1 MSLEKKP
8 DFSKLETTILKFWDK
23 NKCFEKIK
31 EKNKCKKPFRFL
43 DGPITANNP
52 MGVHHAWGRSIK
64 DIFLRYKSMNG
75 CSCHYRNGFDTQGL
89 WVEVEVEKELG
100 FKNKKDIEAYGMDN
114 FTDKCIERIKRF
126 SKVITSQSKRLGQW
140 MDWSNSYF
148 THTDENISAIW
159 YFLKICH
166 ERGWIRQANRPMP
179 WCPRCGTSLSEHEM
193 SGAHKE
199 VTHKSVFCIAKVK
212 DCSFDVLV
220 WTTTPWTLSANVALA
235 VNPELDYAVVKC
247 EEFEKP
253 IVLAKNAIKY
263 IEGRKQVLK
272 LIKGQ
277 ELIGHKYET
286 FFPNLPIQKNID
298 HRIIAWDDVDANEG
312 CGVVHIAPGC
322 GAEDYDLGK
331 KYELPEICP
340 VNESGIFYDDYDF
353 LSGKRASEVAELV
366 FEKLKSQG
374 KLFKVQEYTHSYP
387 VCWRCKT
394 EVLFRLVREW
404 YIQTSE
410 IKPQLI
416 EAAEKVK
423 WEPSFIGKRMNDW
436 LQNMGDW
443 NISRKRFYGLPLP
456 FYPCNNCGNLT
467 VIGSKEELIKLG
479 GEAALSLPELHRP
492 WIDKVEIKCPH
503 CGNLLK
509 RVADVGDVWLDA
521 GIVPFSTLGYFSDR
535 DNWEKNFPVEWV
547 TEMQEQV
554 RLWFYS
560 LLFMS
565 VTLTGRAPYEKVQ
578 AYGKVVAEDGTKFSK
593 TGFMI
598 PFDEAA
604 DKIGADAVRYIF
616 ASAPIAGDVRF
627 GYTLGDEAR
636 RKLLGFW
643 NICSFFTTYA
653 EIDNPKIKKSDSK
666 NPVDKWLNSRVANFI
681 NKAKKSYEAYN
692 TVGVIKEFET
702 CIDDIS
708 NWYVRTNRRRFWKNK
723 LDTDKENAYNSLYYA
738 IKNTIQVM
746 APIIPFMTEYI
757 WQNIIRFYEKDE
769 LESIHLSDF
778 PELLP
783 YDKEILKEV
792 EKVRA
797 VITQALKLRN
807 EKNLKVRQ
815 PISYLYLD
823 KIFRDV
829 LSYEEV
835 IKEEL
840 NVKNIICLENFSEIQ
855 DEYIALNFSIAG
867 RKLKGDLNKVK
878 EICEGLGLVHHSL
891 ILKDLKSGNPVNL
904 PGYDHPIDTDCF
916 NILVKEKENIAIDK
930 DEGLIAINTEI
941 TEALKREG
949 IYREILRNC
958 QLMRKEAD
966 CDVCERITLSFKT
979 NSIIIRST
987 LQQYKDDIDK
997 EALATTVETITIPVL
1012 KKEIYIGDEEAEI
1025 ILSR

>member
-8 DFSKLETTILKFWDK
+8 DFSKLETDILKFWDDH
-23 NKCFEKIK
+23 NCLEKIK
-31 EKNKCKKPFRFL
+31 EKNQGKKPFRFL

-64 DIFLRYKSMNG
+64 DIALRYKAMNG
-75 CSCHYRNGFDTQGL
+75 HSCHYRNGFDTQGL

-100 FKNKKDIEAYGMDN
+100 FKSKKDIEAYGMDK
-114 FTDKCIERIKRF
+114 FTNKCIERIKRF
-126 SKVITSQSKRLGQW
+126 SKVITAQSKRLGQW
-140 MDWSNSYF
+140 MDWNNSYF

-159 YFLKICH
+159 YFLKVCH

-235 VNPELDYAVVKC
+235 VNPTLDYAIVKC
-247 EEFEKP
+247 EGFEKP
-253 IVLAKNAIKY
+253 IALAKNAIKY
-263 IEGRKQVLK
+263 IDGEKQVLK
-272 LIKGQ
+272 LIKGE
-277 ELIGHKYET
+277 ELIGHEYET
-286 FFPNLPIQKNID
+286 FFPHLSVQKGMD
-298 HRIIAWDDVDANEG
+298 HKIIAWEDVDANEG

-322 GAEDYDLGK
+322 GAEDYELGK
-331 KYELPEICP
+331 KYNLPEICP
-340 VNESGIFYDDYDF
+340 VNESGLFYDEYDF
-353 LSGKRASEVAELV
+353 LSGKSAAEASELV
-366 FEKLKSQG
+366 FEKLKDQG
-374 KLFKVQEYTHSYP
+374 KLFKVQEYKHSYP

-394 EVLFRLVREW
+394 EVIFRLVREW

-410 IKPQLI
+410 IKPKLI
-416 EAAEKVK
+416 EEAGKVK
-423 WEPSFIGKRMNDW
+423 WEPAFIGKRMNDW

-456 FYPCNNCGNLT
+456 LYPCKKCGHLT
-467 VIGSKEELIKLG
+467 VVGSKEELVELG
-479 GEAALSLPELHRP
+479 GEVARNLPELHRP
-492 WIDKVEIKCPH
+492 WIDEVKIKCPH
-503 CGNLLK
+503 CGDEVE
-509 RVADVGDVWLDA
+509 RVPDVGDVWLDA

-535 DNWEKNFPVEWV
+535 AKWEENFPIEWV

-598 PFDEAA
+598 PFNEAA

-616 ASAPIAGDVRF
+616 AAAPIAGDVRF
-627 GYTLGDEAR
+627 GYTLGEEAR

-653 EIDNPKIKKSDSK
+653 EIDKPKIKKCNPE
-666 NPVDKWLNSRVANFI
+666 NPVDRWLNSRVADFI
-681 NKAKKSYEAYN
+681 NKAKKSYESYN

-702 CIDDIS
+702 CMDDIS

-738 IKNTIQVM
+738 IKNTIKVM
-746 APIIPFMTEYI
+746 APIIPFMTEHL
-757 WQNIIRFYEKDE
+757 WQNIVKSYEPE
-769 LESIHLSDF
+769 EAESIHLSDF
-778 PELLP
+778 PEVIP

-792 EKVRA
+792 EKVRT

-815 PISYLYLD
+815 PLSKLYLD
-823 KIFRDV
+823 KMFKDV
-829 LSYEEV
+829 LPYEDV

-840 NVKNIICLENFSEIQ
+840 NIKNIICLEDFSEIQ
-855 DEYIALNFSIAG
+855 DEYVKLNFSIAG
-867 RKLKGDLNKVK
+867 RKLKGDVNKVK
-878 EICEGLGLVHHSL
+878 QICENLDAVFQRSLVSE
-891 ILKDLKSGNPVNL
+891 IRDSNTISL
-904 PGYDHPIDTDCF
+904 PGYDKLIDVDCF
-916 NILVKEKENIAIDK
+916 SIISKEKENIAV
-930 DEGLIAINTEI
+930 DEDSKLIAINTEI
-941 TEALKREG
+941 TEALKMEG

-966 CDVCERITLSFKT
+966 CDVCERVTLSFKT
-979 NSIIIRST
+979 ESNIIEST
-987 LQQYKDDIDK
+987 LKEYKNDIAR
-997 EALATTVETITIPVL
+997 EALAKIETITNMPTLEKNIS
-1012 KKEIYIGDEEAEI
+1012 IDGEEAK
-1025 ILSR
+1025 ILLMR